1 MRYNPSLDEDQ
12 NILDHCALEELWGSD
27 DIFIDTAD
35 GHIERLHI
43 NELTSKPS
51 PPLFRKHNPG

>member
-1 MRYNPSLDEDQ
+1 MKINNLDDDQ
-12 NILDHCALEELWGSD
+12 NILDSCALEELWGAD

-43 NELTSKPS
+43 KEVASKLQKHP
-51 PPLFRKHNPG
+51 FRKQNPG